1 MEEKK
6 KNKISKILLIVLIII
21 QTIFYIF
28 IGTKKEYFHMDE
40 AFSYGL
46 MNYDKINITDNED
59 FLNNWHDNSYFI
71 DYLSVNSDEVL
82 DFSKVYTNQKNDVHP
97 PLFYLLLRIFSL
109 GTIDSFSKWTGLS
122 LNILIGIGITIYVY
136 KISKKLFS
144 SNWAALLVSII
155 SAFSMA
161 MLENMMYIRM
171 YAFLTFTVLLY
182 TDIFLKLYKKEKI
195 RKRDLIILG
204 ISLILGG
211 LTQYYFFIYV
221 VFTYIVLII
230 KSIKSK
236 DYTYLKKYT
245 ITAIIS
251 AIIYLIIFP
260 FAIQHVFFSYRGPGE
275 ITKGLSIKEL
285 LSGIFT
291 YLHIINKNIFNYL
304 IIPFVILVIVVAII
318 KRQINK
324 QKYEKLQDKNE
335 DKIEEKTNNKEKIA
349 SFIIVPMI
357 LYLIIISIITPY
369 KELRYILPICPIIII
384 CTCYLSYILL
394 KKYFSKK
401 QALIIIAIFFII
413 IEGSVGLFNNKLDF
427 TYEKNNNIAQ
437 RVEEKNAPI
446 LYVFNTGNNRFLDDI
461 YLCTLAPKT
470 YILDVNNLS
479 EENLRKI
486 LKGQNLENGLIVI
499 CNEGFNSEEVKKELK
514 KISGQEMEHVQRMNA
529 CDIYYLNKFTIT

>member
-1 MEEKK
+1 M
-6 KNKISKILLIVLIII
+6 
-21 QTIFYIF
+21 
-28 IGTKKEYFHMDE
+28 
-40 AFSYGL
+40 AFQ
-46 MNYDKINITDNED
+46 NA
-59 FLNNWHDNSYFI
+59 
-71 DYLSVNSDEVL
+71 
-82 DFSKVYTNQKNDVHP
+82 
-97 PLFYLLLRIFSL
+97 LR
-109 GTIDSFSKWTGLS
+109 LS

-136 KISKKLFS
+136 KVSKKLFS
-144 SNWAALLVSII
+144 SNLAALLVSII

-161 MLENMMYIRM
+161 MMENMMYIRM
-171 YAFLTFTVLLY
+171 YAFLTFTILLY

-195 RKRDLIILG
+195 RKRDLVILG
-204 ISLILGG
+204 LSLILGG

-221 VFTYIVLII
+221 AFTYIVLII

-275 ITKGLSIKEL
+275 ITKGISIKEL

-291 YLHIINKNIFNYL
+291 YVHILNKNIFNYL
-304 IIPFVILVIVVAII
+304 IIPFIILVITIALM

-324 QKYEKLQDKNE
+324 QKYNKIEAKNE
-335 DKIEEKTNNKEKIA
+335 NKIEEKNNNKEKIV
-349 SFIIVPMI
+349 SFIIVPML

-401 QALIIIAIFFII
+401 QALIVIAILFII
-413 IEGSVGLFNNKLDF
+413 IESTVGLFNNKLDF

-461 YLCTLAPKT
+461 YLCTLAPET

-486 LKGQNLENGLIVI
+486 LKEKNLENGLIII
-499 CNEGFNSEEVKKELK
+499 CNEGFDNNEVKEDLK
-514 KISGQEMEHVQRMNA
+514 IISGQEMEHIQRMNA
-529 CDIYYLNKFTIT
+529 CDIYYLEAFNVD